1 PGFLPV
7 HRVGLVLWRDLVDR
21 GHTRDVAEATERDR
35 LDAVFGVAELV
46 GPTRRPQGRT
56 EAHEVAAHLHPGRA
70 RRPHVPALVQ
80 RHRHKDE
87 ERKKRD
93 ADDPHHHLVVTTS
106 RETAP
111 FARSR
116 AQCCASSTSSTVA
129 GSAAHWSAARR
140 TSAIVRTIA
149 GNRMRPARKA
159 AAASSLAALSTA
171 VRQPPFLP
179 A

>member
-1 PGFLPV
+1 
-7 HRVGLVLWRDLVDR
+7 DLVDR
-21 GHTRDVAEATERDR
+21 GHARDVAEATERDR

-46 GPTRRPQGRT
+46 GPTRRPQRRAKT
-56 EAHEVAAHLHPGRA
+56 HEVAAHLHPGGA

-93 ADDPHHHLVVTTS
+93 ADDPHHHLLMTPS
-106 RETAP
+106 GETAP
-111 FARSR
+111 SCPSR

-140 TSAIVRTIA
+140 TSAIVRTIV
-149 GNRMRPARKA
+149 GNRIRPLRKA
-159 AAASSLAALSTA
+159 AAASSWAAL
-171 VRQPPFLP
+171 
-179 A
+179 